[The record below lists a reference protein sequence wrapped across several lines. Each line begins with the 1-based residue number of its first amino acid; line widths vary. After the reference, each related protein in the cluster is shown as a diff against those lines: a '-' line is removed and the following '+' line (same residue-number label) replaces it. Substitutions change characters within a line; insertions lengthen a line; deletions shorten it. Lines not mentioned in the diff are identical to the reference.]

1 MEATKAKEVCP
12 TTTQGLIKQGALLV
26 DVRELNEIN
35 EVSFDVPRILLIPL
49 SELEDRWQEIPK
61 EGDVIFVCAAGVKS
75 LKATYYLMN
84 RGYTN
89 VMNMEHGMDRW
100 IKKGFPTKGNVS
112 AVSSQ
117 NADSCCSTSST
128 EKVESSCCGTSSKEK
143 SSSESSC
150 CSTPSKDGTSCC

>member
-61 EGDVIFVCAAGVKS
+61 EGDVIFVCAAGGKKS
-75 LKATYYLMN
+75 LVAQRISLRTPHKRQTPAHRHT
-84 RGYTN
+84 RASWRAP
-89 VMNMEHGMDRW
+89 HQ
-100 IKKGFPTKGNVS
+100 
-112 AVSSQ
+112 SSRTRY
-117 NADSCCSTSST
+117 NPHSPPPR
-128 EKVESSCCGTSSKEK
+128 
-143 SSSESSC
+143 
-150 CSTPSKDGTSCC
+150 TP

>member
-49 SELEDRWQEIPK
+49 SELEDRWPEIPK

-100 IKKGFPTKGNVS
+100 IKKGFPTKGNAS
-112 AVSSQ
+112 A
-117 NADSCCSTSST
+117 T